1 MYSCPDYKT
10 SVLRIETFQ
19 IVTSRATLV
28 SFLQNT
34 SAGTVKGFSSR
45 HASYLVRHAY
55 YVPNKFLWGLEYL
68 VRACKTHPINL

>member
-19 IVTSRATLV
+19 IVTSRTRL
-28 SFLQNT
+28 FT
-34 SAGTVKGFSSR
+34 EYKCR
-45 HASYLVRHAY
+45 HAAYLVRHAY
-55 YVPNKFLWGLEYL
+55 YVPNKFLRRLDYL